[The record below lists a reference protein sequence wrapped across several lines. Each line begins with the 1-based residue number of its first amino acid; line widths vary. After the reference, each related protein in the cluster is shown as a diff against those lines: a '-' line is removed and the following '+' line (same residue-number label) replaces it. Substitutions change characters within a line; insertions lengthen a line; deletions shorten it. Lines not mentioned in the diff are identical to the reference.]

1 MNTRTQ
7 HARTYIC
14 HMPVYYYA
22 YVYLKV
28 ARVPVVRDC
37 SKLAR
42 LRGNLP

>member
-1 MNTRTQ
+1 MRT
-7 HARTYIC
+7 RTYIC
-14 HMPVYYYA
+14 RMPVPEHI